1 MELICYD
8 EHDTFSLTPEQVK
21 EKCERM
27 CYYSLPQVVPVLG
40 EPMTTLPPPG
50 RISTMSFLVLLHVVE
65 EEGFPRPIVEPG
77 LASIRSLLPQVVPVL
92 GEPMTTLPPPG
103 RMSMIF
109 LLDFPQVV
117 PVDGSPMTIVE
128 PGVGVSTRSLLPHVV
143 PVLGSPLTTL
153 PPPGRMSMMSRL
165 GFPHVVPVDGS
176 PMMIVEPGAGVS
188 MMSRLDLPHVVL
200 EEGFPRPIVEPG
212 VVEMRSGWGLGLVF
226 MYLCIYIFE

>member
-1 MELICYD
+1 
-8 EHDTFSLTPEQVK
+8 
-21 EKCERM
+21 M

-77 LASIRSLLPQVVPVL
+77 LASIRSLLPQVVPVP
-92 GEPMTTLPPPG
+92 GSPMTTLPPPG
-103 RMSMIF
+103 RMSTIS
-109 LLDFPQVV
+109 LLGFPQ
-117 PVDGSPMTIVE
+117 
-128 PGVGVSTRSLLPHVV
+128 VV
-143 PVLGSPLTTL
+143 PVLGSP
-153 PPPGRMSMMSRL
+153 MM
-165 GFPHVVPVDGS
+165 
-176 PMMIVEPGAGVS
+176 MVEPGAGVS

-226 MYLCIYIFE
+226 MYLCIYIFV